1 MMDPD
6 PVRRPSAKD
15 ILRHPA
21 FEKIGKVLAK
31 K

>member
-1 MMDPD
+1 MDPD
-6 PVRRPSAKD
+6 PVRRPSAKE

-21 FEKIGKVLAK
+21 FEKIRKVVK